1 MNPHTNGQDVMS
13 YVSINFTQ
21 NMLELFCEAIEH
33 LEIKERDAEKALELV
48 FKKSIEYKQLK
59 EQLEE
64 KIESFYQLFFDFL
77 LHNLPEKHYINCKN
91 IQLLLLQY
99 KKIIK
104 EG

>member
-1 MNPHTNGQDVMS
+1 MNPHTNCEEAMS
-13 YVSINFTQ
+13 YLSLRFTQ
-21 NMLELFCEAIEH
+21 NMLELFCDAIASLQIE
-33 LEIKERDAEKALELV
+33 ERDAEKALELV
-48 FKKSIEYKQLK
+48 FKKSIECKQMK

-99 KKIIK
+99 KKMIK